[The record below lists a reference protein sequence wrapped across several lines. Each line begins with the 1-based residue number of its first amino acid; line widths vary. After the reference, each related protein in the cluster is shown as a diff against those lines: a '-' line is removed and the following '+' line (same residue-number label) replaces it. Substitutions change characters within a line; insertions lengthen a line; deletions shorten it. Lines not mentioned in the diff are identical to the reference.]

1 MRTESMKDIVKYLV
15 VQALNRVKEQG
26 GLNLETLPDLVI
38 EEPKDESMGDFATT
52 IAMQLAKP
60 EKKNPREI
68 AQKICDEIST
78 DGGQVESA
86 TVAGP
91 GFINLKMTQDFFRGQ
106 LKESAGKGKEFG
118 RCYVG
123 ENKKVLVEFV
133 SANPTGPLHVGHG
146 RGAAVGHALSCIL
159 KMAGFDVSTEYYI
172 NDVGNQMNTLGRSTW
187 IRYRQLLGEDV
198 AFPEEGYQG
207 DYIKD
212 IAKEIIERDGKAHLE
227 KSDEDALT
235 FFRLY
240 ATGSI
245 LEGIKEDLKEFRVEY
260 DRWFSEQILHE
271 DKSVDQ
277 SLDWLRE
284 KGYIYEKDGATW
296 LKTAE
301 FDDDSDR
308 VIIKNAGEKT
318 YFCAD
323 IAYHKNKVDRG
334 FDMILDLW
342 GADHHGY
349 VPRMQSVLKMMGFDE
364 SVFKVI
370 LVQFVTLRRGG
381 EKVSMSTRSG
391 EFVTLADVV
400 KEVGVDATRFFF
412 LMRSSDS
419 HLDFDLELAKKETP
433 ENPVY
438 YIQYAHARICNVFR
452 TAEEQGFRPEDWAEG
467 ELSPLTESAEIA
479 LIKKIL
485 AYPEVIEKSAL
496 AQEVHR
502 IPFYLHELV
511 AIFHNYYAHHRIV
524 TDNAELTRAR
534 LFLIHVLRNVIASG
548 LALMGVT
555 HPEKM

>member
-1 MRTESMKDIVKYLV
+1 MKDIVKHMV

-26 GLNLETLPDLVI
+26 GLSLEALPDVVV
-38 EEPKDESMGDFATT
+38 EEPKDEALGDFASTV
-52 IAMQLAKP
+52 AMQLAKS

-68 AQKICDEIST
+68 AEKICTEIESE
-78 DGGQVESA
+78 GGQAESA

-91 GFINLKMTQDFFRGQ
+91 GFINIKMTQDFFRQQ
-106 LKESAGKGKEFG
+106 LREAAGLGKDFG
-118 RCYVG
+118 RCHVG
-123 ENKKVLVEFV
+123 EGKRVLVEFV

-159 KMAGFDVSTEYYI
+159 KMAGFDVSSEYYI

-187 IRYRQLLGEDV
+187 LRYKELLGETV
-198 AFPEEGYQG
+198 QFPEEGYQG
-207 DYIKD
+207 DYIQG
-212 IAKEIIERDGKAHLE
+212 IAKEIIDRDGRSHLE
-227 KSDEDALT
+227 KNEEDALN

-240 ATGSI
+240 ATASI
-245 LEGIKEDLKEFRVEY
+245 LEGIKEDLKAFRVEY
-260 DRWFSEQILHE
+260 DHWFSEQILHE
-271 DKSVDQ
+271 DQSVDQ
-277 SLDWLRE
+277 SLEWLRD
-284 KGYIYEKDGATW
+284 KGYIYDKDDATW
-296 LKTAE
+296 LKTSD
-301 FDDDSDR
+301 FDDDADR
-308 VIIKNAGEKT
+308 VLIKNDGEKT

-323 IAYHKNKVDRG
+323 IAYHKNKIDRG
-334 FDMILDLW
+334 FNMILDLW

-364 SVFKVI
+364 DVFKVI
-370 LVQFVTLRRGG
+370 LVQFVALRRGG

-438 YIQYAHARICNVFR
+438 YIQYAHARICNLFR
-452 TAEEQGFRPEDWAEG
+452 TAEEQGYRAEDWANADLG
-467 ELSPLTESAEIA
+467 PLTENAEFA

-485 AYPEVIEKSAL
+485 SFPECIEKSAL
-496 AQEVHR
+496 SQEVHR
-502 IPFYLHELV
+502 IPFYLNDLV
-511 AIFHNYYAHHRIV
+511 SIFHNYYAHHRIV
-524 TDNAELTRAR
+524 TDNPELTRAR
-534 LFLIHVLRNVIASG
+534 LFLIHTLRNVIASG

-555 HPEKM
+555 APEKM